1 MSKPPERNKLTVS
14 VFKKKRQL
22 SEVDSTR
29 MAGMLSKRL
38 MLNFSESDSEG
49 DDTDIHTDD
58 DDHHFASTVA
68 CVQASALTADYEQAS
83 TSTIL
88 HDQISAYEQTD
99 SDPRDHD
106 NGVYSPKSPLP
117 STPESEPTATI
128 LDFSEPADWPPV
140 ICSSLREIIVLN
152 GPAKP
157 RTNFLFPKDASN
169 RRFTSVHYR
178 RRFKNGE
185 EAHRNWLVYSSK
197 LNRIFCF
204 CCKLFT
210 KLDMSLTTGGYNDWK
225 NASQNLSLH
234 EMSKSHIAAMLAWN
248 ESLVVLGAG
257 KSIGPLYQRL
267 LVTET
272 KHWQNV
278 LLRLAAIVLY
288 LGQQCLTFGASHYAS
303 YSDHDNYLHLVEML
317 SKFDSN
323 MQEHLRKIQ
332 NKEMHN
338 YYIGKGIQD
347 ELVGLIAKEI
357 SRRLQQLL
365 KDAKYYSVIF
375 DCTRNSA
382 LVEQMTVTIRFVAIK
397 HGDSLY
403 EDPEVTIEERFVG
416 FVPLRHSTGEGMAE
430 AVLAELKRLEIP
442 LSDMRGQC
450 YDFRSEIKA
459 KHSGV
464 QKKILDLNS
473 RALCVPCSAHSLNF
487 VVSDAAMICWDA
499 AIYFGVM
506 QKIYAF
512 ISGSTNRWDVLKK
525 HVSKLTA
532 KPLPDTRWPSRIDA
546 VRIFRFHIGEINETL
561 LEIADDFTFAA
572 AARSE
577 AASLAEEIYSFK
589 FLCFIVIW
597 FNILQCI
604 NAASELLQT
613 QTRCLPE
620 VTDLLKERK
629 QFLVAYRSDEGF
641 EKVLN
646 EARQLASEVEIDP
659 VISEAIVG
667 NQKKRKAQFFN
678 KRHADL
684 TEDPEEQFKLGVFY
698 MVLDVAIKTV
708 GERFRQIQLHS
719 CYFQFLYDIEKL
731 NGVPNQDL
739 RKWCMDLQHLLT
751 DVNSKVSDLDGMQL
765 CEELTILAPIVKP
778 KMMPIEVLTYVVK
791 IGFAPNVAIALRILL
806 TLPITVA
813 SGGKSLS
820 KLKSI
825 KNFLHSSLAQ
835 EQVLGLAMIAIEN
848 RIAQEI
854 DIRTLLQDFAH
865 AIAKTVPIGAS

>member
-1 MSKPPERNKLTVS
+1 MSEPPERNKLTGAG
-14 VFKKKRQL
+14 FKKKRLL
-22 SEVDSTR
+22 SEADTTR
-29 MAGMLSKRL
+29 IAGMLSKRL

-58 DDHHFASTVA
+58 DDHHFASTFV
-68 CVQASALTADYEQAS
+68 CVQASASKADCEEAS

-88 HDQISAYEQTD
+88 HDQVSVYEQSD
-99 SDPRDHD
+99 SDFRDND
-106 NGVYSPKSPLP
+106 DGVNSPKSPLP
-117 STPESEPTATI
+117 STPESEPTAAI
-128 LDFSEPADWPPV
+128 LDVSEPADWPPV

-169 RRFTSVHYR
+169 RRFTAVHYR

-185 EAHRNWLVYSSK
+185 KAHRNWLVYSSK

-210 KLDMSLTTGGYNDWK
+210 KLDMSLTSGGYNDWK
-225 NASQNLSLH
+225 NTSQNLSIH

-248 ESLVVLGAG
+248 ESLVSLGAG
-257 KSIGPLYQRL
+257 KSIGPVYQTL

-288 LGQQCLTFGASHYAS
+288 LGQQCLTFGDGHYAS
-303 YSDHDNYLHLVEML
+303 YSNSDNYLHLVEML
-317 SKFDSN
+317 SKFDSS

-338 YYIGKGIQD
+338 YYLGKGIQN

-357 SRRLQQLL
+357 SKRLQQLL
-365 KDAKYYSVIF
+365 KDAKYYSIIF
-375 DCTRNSA
+375 DCTTNSA
-382 LVEQMTVTIRFVAIK
+382 LVEQLTATIRFVAIK

-403 EDPEVTIEERFVG
+403 EDPEVTIEERFLG
-416 FVPLRHSTGEGMAE
+416 FIPLRRSTGEGMTE
-430 AVLAELKRLEIP
+430 AVLSELKKLEIP

-450 YDFRSEIKA
+450 YDFRSDIKA

-473 RALCVPCSAHSLNF
+473 RALCVPCSAHSLNV
-487 VVSDAAMICWDA
+487 VVSDAVMTGWDA

-512 ISGSTNRWDVLKK
+512 ISGSKNRWDVLKK
-525 HVSKLTA
+525 HVSELTA
-532 KPLPDTRWPSRIDA
+532 KPLPDTRWASRIDA
-546 VRIFRFHIGEINETL
+546 VRIFRFHIGDINETL
-561 LEIADDFTFAA
+561 LEIADDWTFAA
-572 AARSE
+572 ASRSE
-577 AASLAEEIYSFK
+577 AASLAEEIYNFK

-604 NAASELLQT
+604 NAASELLQS

-620 VTDLLKERK
+620 VIDLLKERK
-629 QFLVAYRSDEGF
+629 QFLVGYRSDEGF

-646 EARQLASEVEIDP
+646 EARQLASEIEIDP
-659 VISEAIVG
+659 VFTEVTVG
-667 NQKKRKAQFFN
+667 HQMKRKAQFFN
-678 KRHADL
+678 HRYTDL

-708 GERFRQIQLHS
+708 SERFRQIQLHS
-719 CYFQFLYDIEKL
+719 SYFQFLYNIEKL
-731 NGVPNQDL
+731 NGMPNQDL
-739 RKWCMDLQHLLT
+739 RKRCMDLQHLLT
-751 DVNSKVSDLDGMQL
+751 DVNSKVSDLDGVQL

-778 KMMPIEVLTYVVK
+778 KMMPIEVLAYVAR

-813 SGGKSLS
+813 PGGKSLS

-825 KNFLHSSLAQ
+825 KNYLHSSMAQ

-848 RIAQEI
+848 HIAQEI
-854 DIRTLLQDFAH
+854 DIRTLVQDFAH
-865 AIAKTVPIGAS
+865 AIAKTMPLGES